1 MFESIILYVEQILF
15 VYGPLGIF
23 LASIIEEVIA
33 PIPSTMVIMGSSFL
47 MLKGASLSP
56 DSFLNLFLNIVLP
69 ASLGVT
75 LGSLFVYAI
84 AYFAGK
90 PFLQRWGKYL
100 GVSWQDIEKAEDKF
114 KDSRSDEIALFIVR
128 ALPII
133 PSVAINAFC
142 GFIRYDIK
150 KYLIITFLG
159 TLVRAFILGVIG
171 WQFGSLYM
179 KAAAEIS
186 YLEEISVIMIVII
199 FASYIVYKKKFS
211 KGNQEDKRLE

>member
-1 MFESIILYVEQILF
+1 MLESVILYIEQILF

-47 MLKGASLSP
+47 MLKGASFST
-56 DSFLNLFLNIVLP
+56 DSFLNLFLNIVIP
-69 ASLGVT
+69 ASFGVT

-114 KDSRSDEIALFIVR
+114 KDKHSDEIILFVVR
-128 ALPII
+128 AVPII

-142 GFIRYDIK
+142 GFIRFDLK

-159 TLVRAFILGVIG
+159 TIVRAFILGVIG

-186 YLEEISVIMIVII
+186 YLEEISVIVILI
-199 FASYIVYKKKFS
+199 TFVSYIIYKKKFS
-211 KGNQEDKRLE
+211 KSNQEDKDL